1 MYSSAVDV
9 FVQCVTMVF
18 IISQAA
24 PASPLTSVKP
34 ESQSFMPYQD
44 MGSEVMA
51 LYTRVLNG
59 MNAVH
64 SSHGSSAK
72 SREKE
77 FIRLGDEW

>member
-1 MYSSAVDV
+1 MCCCF
-9 FVQCVTMVF
+9 FVIFV
-18 IISQAA
+18 SQVA
-24 PASPLTSVKP
+24 PAPPLASVKP

-51 LYTRVLNG
+51 LYTRVVNG